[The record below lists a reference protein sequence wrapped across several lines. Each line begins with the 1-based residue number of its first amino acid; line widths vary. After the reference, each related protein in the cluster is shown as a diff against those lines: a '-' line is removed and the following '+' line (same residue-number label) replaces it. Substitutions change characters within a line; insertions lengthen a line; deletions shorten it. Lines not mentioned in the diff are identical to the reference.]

1 MRKSFKAYEV
11 FENQDGHYEGR
22 IVSKDINDLPE
33 GDVTIQVHYSSLNY
47 KDALSYIG
55 NKGVTTSYP
64 HVPGIDAAGIVV
76 ASGNDQFKVGQ
87 KVIVTGYDLGM
98 NTSGGFGDH
107 IRVPA
112 SWVVKCP
119 KELTLRESMIYGTA
133 GFTAALSV
141 KGIIESGIK
150 PEDGDI
156 LVTGATGGVASTAI
170 MILSQLGYQ
179 VYASTGKSEKKA
191 FLQTIGA
198 QDIVLRS
205 ELQEASKRPL
215 LKSRWAGVIDT
226 VGGASL
232 ANALKAVHYNG
243 CVTCCGNVG
252 GHDFMASIYPFILR
266 GLTLKGIDSV
276 MVNQETRQ
284 EIWQKLSS
292 EWYVINKEN
301 QINEVPLSEIQGQ
314 IELMLKGKHIG
325 RTIIK
330 HDA

>member
-1 MRKSFKAYEV
+1 M
-11 FENQDGHYEGR
+11 
-22 IVSKDINDLPE
+22 
-33 GDVTIQVHYSSLNY
+33 
-47 KDALSYIG
+47 
-55 NKGVTTSYP
+55 
-64 HVPGIDAAGIVV
+64 
-76 ASGNDQFKVGQ
+76 
-87 KVIVTGYDLGM
+87 
-98 NTSGGFGDH
+98 
-107 IRVPA
+107 
-112 SWVVKCP
+112 
-119 KELTLRESMIYGTA
+119 
-133 GFTAALSV
+133 
-141 KGIIESGIK
+141 
-150 PEDGDI
+150 
-156 LVTGATGGVASTAI
+156 
-170 MILSQLGYQ
+170 
-179 VYASTGKSEKKA
+179 
-191 FLQTIGA
+191 
-198 QDIVLRS
+198 
-205 ELQEASKRPL
+205 

-232 ANALKAVHYNG
+232 ANALKSVQYNG

-314 IELMLKGKHIG
+314 IDLMLKGKHIG